1 MNVDDTVVLRTFASR
16 IEAEIVAGLLKGEG
30 IETRLL
36 SEFDAFMFPDL
47 QHMSGVRLLVS
58 AEDEA
63 QAREILQAM
72 EEESEPPD
80 E

>member
-1 MNVDDTVVLRTFASR
+1 MNLDDTVVLRTFASR

-30 IETRLL
+30 IETRV
-36 SEFDAFMFPDL
+36 SAEFDAFMFHDL
-47 QHMSGVRLLVS
+47 QCEVRLLVA
-58 AEDEA
+58 AEDQA

-72 EEESEPPD
+72 GEESEPPD